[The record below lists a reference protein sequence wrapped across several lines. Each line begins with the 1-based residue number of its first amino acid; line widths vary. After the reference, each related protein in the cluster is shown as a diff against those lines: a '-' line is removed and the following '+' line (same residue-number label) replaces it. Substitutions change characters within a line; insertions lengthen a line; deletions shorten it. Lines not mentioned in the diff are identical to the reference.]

1 VEERIRLAFEEV
13 PTALGMNNH
22 QGSKATESLQL
33 MKDIAGHPEIG
44 VFPKLQNFHGNK
56 YHN

>member
-1 VEERIRLAFEEV
+1 MRAENKSRKRGGFGLC
-13 PTALGMNNH
+13 LGLK
-22 QGSKATESLQL
+22 GGIT
-33 MKDIAGHPEIG
+33 DIDGHPEIG